1 MRYSGEPSTTH
12 KTSLRWWFDSP
23 QLFGLS
29 TKKLT
34 LAPIAAI
41 CGPTKKCHQIWM
53 SICFQFLFFYFIVL
67 SLPHSGHQAIWSP
80 HRCWWQRFPG
90 DFEFWFQFG
99 YMERRL
105 LRAAN
110 SICFA
115 WQMSSDKKKKR
126 RKIRR
131 MFPLRKFVISRAHPA
146 RRINSMPTAPCNI
159 CYGVRT
165 AQLIR
170 AGVYVAYT

>member
-1 MRYSGEPSTTH
+1 MIWFSPTIWSLHKKAHPCAHSSHLWAYKKMPSNLNEYLFSVFSFFFLFYCFVFTPFRPSSRL
-12 KTSLRWWFDSP
+12 KPTSLLMTALSGGFRILISIRLHGATTAASCELN
-23 QLFGLS
+23 LFR
-29 TKKLT
+29 LT
-34 LAPIAAI
+34 NV
-41 CGPTKKCHQIWM
+41 Q
-53 SICFQFLFFYFIVL
+53 
-67 SLPHSGHQAIWSP
+67 
-80 HRCWWQRFPG
+80 WQ
-90 DFEFWFQFG
+90 
-99 YMERRL
+99 
-105 LRAAN
+105 
-110 SICFA
+110 
-115 WQMSSDKKKKR
+115 KKR